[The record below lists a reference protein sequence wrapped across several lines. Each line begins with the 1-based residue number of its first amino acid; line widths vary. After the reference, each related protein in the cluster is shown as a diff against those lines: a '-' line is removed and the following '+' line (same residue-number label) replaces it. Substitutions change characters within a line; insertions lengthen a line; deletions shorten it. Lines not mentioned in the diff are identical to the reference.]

1 MHRSDAYQLTPRRHG
16 FNAALAAKHRR
27 QHADTSMH
35 CSVGSP
41 EIWLSETQRR
51 IAATHAFG
59 IAHAVSTNCSTQ

>member
-27 QHADTSMH
+27 QHAHTSMH

-41 EIWLSETQRR
+41 EIGLSETQRR
-51 IAATHAFG
+51 IAETQAFG
-59 IAHAVSTNCSTQ
+59 IAHAVNANCSTQ